1 MPQPSAGILLF
12 RETEERTEVLLIKP
26 GGPFWRNKDAGA
38 WMIPKG
44 AIEPGETPVEAA
56 MREFEEEIGQPL
68 KAVPFA
74 LCSVRQAGGKLVE
87 VFACEGDVDA
97 AKIASIKFEMEWPP
111 KSGELQTFPEA
122 EEGRWMP
129 VVEARRLML
138 PSQLPILDALE
149 AKLAGG

>member
-1 MPQPSAGILLF
+1 
-12 RETEERTEVLLIKP
+12 
-26 GGPFWRNKDAGA
+26 
-38 WMIPKG
+38 
-44 AIEPGETPVEAA
+44 
-56 MREFEEEIGQPL
+56 
-68 KAVPFA
+68 
-74 LCSVRQAGGKLVE
+74 VE

-129 VVEARRLML
+129 IVEARRLML

>member
-1 MPQPSAGILLF
+1 M
-12 RETEERTEVLLIKP
+12 REERTEVLLIKP

-44 AIEPGETPVEAA
+44 AIEAGETPVEAA

-87 VFACEGDVDA
+87 VFACEGDVDP
-97 AKIASIKFEMEWPP
+97 AKIASINFEMEWPP

-129 VVEARRLML
+129 IVEARRLML